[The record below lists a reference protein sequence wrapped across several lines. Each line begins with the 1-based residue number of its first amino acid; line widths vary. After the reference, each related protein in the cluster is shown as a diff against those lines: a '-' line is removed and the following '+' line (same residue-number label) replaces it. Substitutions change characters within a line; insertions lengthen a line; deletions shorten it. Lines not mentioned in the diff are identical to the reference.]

1 MDARREPRT
10 GGAPSTAGAADDVA
24 RTSRETPDT
33 DLLARSRAGDR
44 AAFGALVERHVG
56 TLTAI
61 LRQRAGRDAPVEDIV
76 QEVFARA
83 LVHVTSFRGDAC
95 FLTWATTIG
104 TNLATDWRRRETVRR
119 RTADATQSPD
129 DVPCA
134 AGERARA
141 AVDEA
146 DDVRRARR
154 ALGELPEKM
163 RLAITMRVVEG
174 LDYET
179 VAERLAAPL
188 PSVRQWVSRGLRRLR
203 ETMEDGHGR
212 V

>member
-1 MDARREPRT
+1 MDARREPRR
-10 GGAPSTAGAADDVA
+10 GGAASSASDAGGSIAAP
-24 RTSRETPDT
+24 RETPDA
-33 DLLARSRAGDR
+33 DLLARSRGGDR
-44 AAFGALVERHVG
+44 AAFGALVERHHG

-61 LRQRAGRDAPVEDIV
+61 LRQRAGRDAPVEDFV

-83 LVHVTSFRGDAC
+83 LVHVTTFRGDAC

-104 TNLATDWRRRETVRR
+104 TNLALDWRRREAVRR
-119 RTADATQSPD
+119 KTADTTSSPD

-134 AGERARA
+134 AGERARDA
-141 AVDEA
+141 IDEA
-146 DDVRRARR
+146 DEARRARQ
-154 ALGELPEKM
+154 ALDALPERM

-179 VAERLAAPL
+179 VAERLAAPM

-203 ETMEDGHGR
+203 ETMEERDGR

>member
-1 MDARREPRT
+1 MGVRREPHT
-10 GGAPSTAGAADDVA
+10 GGAPSTARAADGDA
-24 RTSRETPDT
+24 AARETPDA
-33 DLLARSRAGDR
+33 DLLARSRDGDR
-44 AAFGALVERHVG
+44 AAFGALVERHHG

-61 LRQRAGRDAPVEDIV
+61 LRQRAGRDAPVEDFV
-76 QEVFARA
+76 QDVFARA
-83 LVHVTSFRGDAC
+83 LVHVTTFRGDAC

-104 TNLATDWRRRETVRR
+104 TNLALDWRRRETVRR
-119 RTADATQSPD
+119 RTSDSAASPD
-129 DVPCA
+129 DVPCT

-146 DDVRRARR
+146 DDVRRARE
-154 ALGELPEKM
+154 ALGTLPERM

-188 PSVRQWVSRGLRRLR
+188 PAVRQWVSRGLRRLR